1 MKKLLPLIILLLII
15 SLQLNAQKAK
25 DILYLKNGSIIYG
38 KLVEVSESQYKIQ
51 TSDGSIFVYPAA
63 EVEKFIKESTG
74 VAERKETG
82 LGAGLEGGFLIG
94 AQNSEFVAPF
104 SFNLLA
110 GFNLDKRNIV
120 SLGSGVEFV
129 GVPYT
134 PLFAEYKFIA
144 NDKKTAPFIFIR
156 GGGIFYLGGEE
167 GESQDYY
174 YNKKNQKGGISY
186 TLGTGI
192 SWAKEDFEPYLSFA
206 YRYFTTSYVQ
216 GTYTGTSEY
225 DYTYHEY
232 YHRLEIK
239 FGIRF

>member
-1 MKKLLPLIILLLII
+1 MKKLIPLIILFVII

-25 DILYLKNGSIIYG
+25 DILYLINGSIIYG
-38 KLVEVSESQYKIQ
+38 KLIEVSESQYKIQ
-51 TSDGSIFVYPAA
+51 TTDGSIFVYQAA
-63 EVEKFIKESTG
+63 DVEKFVKESSG
-74 VAERKETG
+74 IAERKDTG
-82 LGAGLEGGFLIG
+82 FGAGMEGGFMIG
-94 AQNSEFVAPF
+94 AQNSEYVAPL

-110 GFNLDKRNIV
+110 GFNLDNRNIV

-134 PLFAEYKFIA
+134 PLFFEYKFIA
-144 NDKKTAPFIFIR
+144 NDKKTAPFVFFR
-156 GGGIFYLGGEE
+156 GGGVFYLGSNDE
-167 GESQDYY
+167 DIDTYY
-174 YNKKNQKGGISY
+174 YNRKDQKGGISY

-206 YRYFTTSYVQ
+206 YRYFATSYVQ
-216 GTYTGTSEY
+216 STYSGTGYY
-225 DYTYHEY
+225 DYTYHDF

>member
-1 MKKLLPLIILLLII
+1 MKKLIPIIILFVII

-51 TSDGSIFVYPAA
+51 TSDGSIFVYPSA
-63 EVEKFIKESTG
+63 EVEKFVKESSG
-74 VAERKETG
+74 NAERKETG
-82 LGAGLEGGFLIG
+82 FGAGMEGGFMIG
-94 AQNSEFVAPF
+94 AQNSEYMAPI

-134 PLFAEYKFIA
+134 PLFLEYKFIA
-144 NDKKTAPFIFIR
+144 NDNKTAPFVFFR
-156 GGGIFYLGGEE
+156 GGGVFYLGSNDED
-167 GESQDYY
+167 SDNYY
-174 YNKKNQKGGISY
+174 YNRKNQKGGISY

-192 SWAKEDFEPYLSFA
+192 SWAKEDVEPYLSFA
-206 YRYFTTSYVQ
+206 YRYFATSYVQ
-216 GTYTGTSEY
+216 NSYSGTGYY
-225 DYTYHEY
+225 DYTYHDY

>member
-1 MKKLLPLIILLLII
+1 MKKLFSLIILFLII
-15 SLQLNAQKAK
+15 SLQANSQIAK

-51 TSDGSIFVYPAA
+51 TSDGSIFVYPSA
-63 EVEKFIKESTG
+63 EVEKFVKESTG
-74 VAERKETG
+74 ITERKETG
-82 LGAGLEGGFLIG
+82 FGAGLEGGFLIG
-94 AQNSEFVAPF
+94 AQNSEYVAPF

-120 SLGSGVEFV
+120 GLGSGVEFV

-134 PLFAEYKFIA
+134 PLFVEYKFIA
-144 NDKKTAPFIFIR
+144 NDKKTAPFVFIR
-156 GGGIFYLGGEE
+156 GGGIFYLGGED
-167 GESQDYY
+167 GESLDYY
-174 YNKKNQKGGISY
+174 YDKEHQKGGISY

-206 YRYFTTSYVQ
+206 YRYFATSYVQ
-216 GTYTGTSEY
+216 STYSGSSY
-225 DYTYHEY
+225 HDYTYHDY